1 MQKTDDSILEV
12 CFVIRSYG
20 KGELAMCY
28 IRGVAQ
34 QTAVNR
40 FNTWIRKAPGLE
52 QRLQETGLSRTDRC
66 YTPAQVP
73 LKMDYPEA
81 KVVGHR
87 DLSPDVNGNGEV
99 EPMEWTKECPC
110 FKVEKERW

>member
-1 MQKTDDSILEV
+1 
-12 CFVIRSYG
+12 
-20 KGELAMCY
+20 
-28 IRGVAQ
+28 
-34 QTAVNR
+34 
-40 FNTWIRKAPGLE
+40 
-52 QRLQETGLSRTDRC
+52 
-66 YTPAQVP
+66 
-73 LKMDYPEA
+73 MDYPEA